1 MKKLFSR
8 HCQIVSTDGD
18 VQCTTPHCPKITG
31 NKSVFD
37 EDCFIKP
44 HEVSIRVGCGT
55 YKISTM
61 KTDAELQDI
70 IRQTLSS
77 TCTFLSYKVENYVI

>member
-31 NKSVFD
+31 NKMVFD

-44 HEVSIRVGCGT
+44 HEVSISVGYETC
-55 YKISTM
+55 KISTI
-61 KTDAELQDI
+61 KTDTELLNI
-70 IRQTLSS
+70 IRQTLSLTS
-77 TCTFLSYKVENYVI
+77 